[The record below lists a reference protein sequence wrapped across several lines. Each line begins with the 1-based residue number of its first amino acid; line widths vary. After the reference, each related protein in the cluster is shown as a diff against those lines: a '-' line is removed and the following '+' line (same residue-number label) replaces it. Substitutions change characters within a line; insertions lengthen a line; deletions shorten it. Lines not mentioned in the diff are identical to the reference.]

1 MDRKY
6 VTLGLLL
13 VFAVALV
20 GVPEVVAKS
29 SYLSDFNAMYGTANT
44 RLDTCDTCHV
54 PGSKALNPYGTDYG
68 NNGHNFVTI
77 EPLDSDSD
85 TYSNIIEINARTF
98 PGDASDYP
106 APTPTPT
113 PTPTPAPTATV
124 TFVVTDSV
132 SGLAIQ
138 GASVAMDGIKKKT
151 DASGTAVFIN
161 VALGD
166 HSYTASKTGYKR
178 ASGTVGV
185 TADTTVSVKLVP
197 R

>member
-1 MDRKY
+1 MNRKY

-68 NNGHNFVTI
+68 NNGHNFATI
-77 EPLDSDSD
+77 EPFDSDSD

-98 PGDASDYP
+98 PGDTSDYP
-106 APTPTPT
+106 APT

-124 TFVVTDSV
+124 TFIVTDSV

-178 ASGTVGV
+178 ASSTVSV